1 MRVTKLIQLK
11 FALVLVEKNEQIKKV
26 KAAKSEFLH
35 ILMWQCLT
43 KTAIKRGRR
52 STISYQFLNNKK

>member
-43 KTAIKRGRR
+43 KTLQYKEEGEVQYHIN
-52 STISYQFLNNKK
+52 F